1 MPVLSEALELKI
13 ARLPSR
19 RREAVTAALKRLV
32 PALVAEDTET
42 LEAFAKLGQ
51 RHGDVRA
58 RNAAR
63 LELLADRVR
72 SQSVAGRELRVE
84 LGISRQRM
92 QQLRESGRLLGVQP
106 PLRTEYWYPRWQFR
120 GGEVH
125 EVLPRLLAA
134 ARERGLSPLGLHL
147 LLTDADA
154 GIGAKPLAELLEK
167 RPEDVLAIVAGAG
180 EIGS

>member
-1 MPVLSEALELKI
+1 MTVLSQALELEI
-13 ARLPSR
+13 SRLPYR
-19 RREAVTAALKRLV
+19 RREAVTAAVERLV
-32 PALVAEDTET
+32 PALVGEAPET
-42 LEAFAKLGQ
+42 LEAFARLEEGQ
-51 RHGDVRA
+51 RDVRA

-72 SQSVAGRELRVE
+72 SQSVAGRELRSE

-92 QQLRESGRLLGVQP
+92 HQLRASGRLLGVQP
-106 PLRTEYWYPRWQFR
+106 PLASEFWYPRWQFQ

-125 EVLPRLLAA
+125 EMLPRLLAA

-147 LLTDADA
+147 LVTDPDA
-154 GIGAKPLAELLEK
+154 GIAGTPLAEMLDE
-167 RPEDVLAIVAGAG
+167 RPDDVVAIVSGAG

>member
-1 MPVLSEALELKI
+1 M
-13 ARLPSR
+13 
-19 RREAVTAALKRLV
+19 
-32 PALVAEDTET
+32 
-42 LEAFAKLGQ
+42 
-51 RHGDVRA
+51 RA

-147 LLTDADA
+147 VLTDADA
-154 GIGAKPLAELLEK
+154 GIGAKPRLGTAS
-167 RPEDVLAIVAGAG
+167 GASS
-180 EIGS
+180 GSARAAASGCSRSTTVRR